1 MWIPVDTAVLKQMAS
16 GNAKGRFPI
25 SYIKKLA

>member
-1 MWIPVDTAVLKQMAS
+1 MWIPVVTAVFEQTAS

-25 SYIKKLA
+25 NYIKKLA